1 MNELYVE
8 QILLDGSIQYKFTPV
23 NVCSRLMFITVNKDN
38 VLVEVEIIGGCDGNR
53 KAVARLVQGLTL
65 QQVIDKVRG
74 ITCGNKSTSCADQ
87 LAVACEMILEIK
99 MV

>member
-8 QILLDGSIQYKFTPV
+8 QILLDGSIQYKFTPI
-23 NVCSRLMFITVNKDN
+23 NVCSKLMYLTVSKDN

-87 LAVACEMILEIK
+87 LAVACELIMNVK
-99 MV
+99 MA